1 MKTMLYFSAPWCG
14 PCKTLAPIVN
24 ELSSQINV
32 RKINVDNDTE
42 LASKFGITTTNL
54 NKIDFHEEFFGIYP
68 PDAVDTYALESEKY
82 ELPYPDRFKKIK
94 VEYIQEDPKGLWKGF
109 DVGYVFYGYSL

>member
-42 LASKFGITTTNL
+42 LASKFGIRSVPTLVLVENDHVVGRKIVLQTKQDIL
-54 NKIDFHEEFFGIYP
+54 N
-68 PDAVDTYALESEKY
+68 
-82 ELPYPDRFKKIK
+82 
-94 VEYIQEDPKGLWKGF
+94 
-109 DVGYVFYGYSL
+109 FYNG

>member
-42 LASKFGITTTNL
+42 LASKFGIRSVPTLVLVENDHEVGRT
-54 NKIDFHEEFFGIYP
+54 DFLQYFVNGKLKQHT
-68 PDAVDTYALESEKY
+68 VDLYMVMVFHLKFI
-82 ELPYPDRFKKIK
+82 LK
-94 VEYIQEDPKGLWKGF
+94 VN
-109 DVGYVFYGYSL
+109 

>member
-42 LASKFGITTTNL
+42 LASKFGIRSVPTLVLVENGVEIRRKVGVLTKEQIL
-54 NKIDFHEEFFGIYP
+54 N
-68 PDAVDTYALESEKY
+68 
-82 ELPYPDRFKKIK
+82 
-94 VEYIQEDPKGLWKGF
+94 
-109 DVGYVFYGYSL
+109 FYNG

>member
-42 LASKFGITTTNL
+42 LASKFGIRSVPTLVLDEN
-54 NKIDFHEEFFGIYP
+54 DHE
-68 PDAVDTYALESEKY
+68 V
-82 ELPYPDRFKKIK
+82 
-94 VEYIQEDPKGLWKGF
+94 
-109 DVGYVFYGYSL
+109 

>member
-1 MKTMLYFSAPWCG
+1 MKKFIYFSAPWCG

-42 LASKFGITTTNL
+42 LASKFGIRSVPTLVLVETTGL
-54 NKIDFHEEFFGIYP
+54 
-68 PDAVDTYALESEKY
+68 ALGGR
-82 ELPYPDRFKKIK
+82 L
-94 VEYIQEDPKGLWKGF
+94 
-109 DVGYVFYGYSL
+109 